1 MYFIRPP
8 YFYRWL
14 FPKALF
20 RMNTREK
27 SVYLTFDDGP
37 HPKATPFV
45 LEILREEGVSATFFL
60 LGKNAEAHP
69 ELMERILAE
78 GHAIGNHGY
87 AHLNG
92 WNTSKQEY
100 LLNFQKAVPLLGQ
113 RLFRPP
119 YGKLGLGQYG
129 ALSPQTTIVFWD
141 VISGDFD
148 TTITREQ
155 CTKNVLNS
163 IRNGSIIVMH
173 DSAKALPNLQNSLK
187 ETIRSMKS
195 QGFGF
200 KKL

>member
-1 MYFIRPP
+1 MD
-8 YFYRWL
+8 
-14 FPKALF
+14 
-20 RMNTREK
+20 TREK

-37 HPKATPFV
+37 HPKATSFV
-45 LEILREEGVSATFFL
+45 LDTLREEGVSATFFL

-69 ELMERILAE
+69 ELMERIVAE

-92 WNTSKQEY
+92 WNISKQEY
-100 LLNFQKAVPLLGQ
+100 LLNFQKAVPMLGQ

-119 YGKLGLGQYG
+119 YGKLGLGQYLG
-129 ALSPQTTIVFWD
+129 LSPQTTIVFWD

-148 TTITREQ
+148 TTITGEQ

-173 DSAKALPNLQNSLK
+173 DSAKALPNLRNSLK

>member
-20 RMNTREK
+20 RMDTREK

-37 HPKATPFV
+37 NPAATSFV
-45 LEILREEGVSATFFL
+45 LDTLREEGVSATFFL
-60 LGKNAEAHP
+60 LGKNAEVHP
-69 ELMERILAE
+69 ELMDRIVAE

-92 WNTSKQEY
+92 WNTSKKTY
-100 LLNFQKAVPLLGQ
+100 LLNFKMAIPLLGQ

-148 TTITREQ
+148 TTITGEQ

-195 QGFGF
+195 HGFGF